1 LSQQHTIKNSISCSG
16 VGLHSGASIS
26 LTLKPAEANTGIVF
40 VRTDLRAS
48 SEECRVP
55 ARWDMV
61 SDTTMCTTLSN
72 EAGVKVA
79 TVEHLMAALAG
90 CGVDNLLVELDGP
103 EVPIMDGSAA
113 PFVFLVECAG
123 LRPQDAARRA
133 IRVLKQVEVW
143 GEDNRIALLPSDG
156 FSVSFEIDFETAA
169 IENNDGFFDLH
180 NGGFKR
186 EICRARTFGFESDVQ
201 RLMDL
206 GLARGGS
213 LDNAVVIGNNDEIL
227 NEGGLRY
234 GDEFVRHKVLD
245 CVGDLYLS
253 GGPMLC
259 HMVGFRSG
267 HTLNNQL
274 LRKLFADK
282 DAWEFCEVMPKPS
295 VEPSVTWREA
305 SPDIGTR
312 PLAATA

>member
-1 LSQQHTIKNSISCSG
+1 LTQQHTIKNPISCSG
-16 VGLHSGASIS
+16 VGLHSGANIS
-26 LTLKPAEANTGIVF
+26 LTLKPAAANSGIVF
-40 VRTDLRAS
+40 VRTDLDAS
-48 SEECRVP
+48 AADCLIS
-55 ARWDMV
+55 ARWDNV

-72 EAGVKVA
+72 AAGAKVA

-90 CGVDNLLVELDGP
+90 CGVDNLLVEVDGP
-103 EVPIMDGSAA
+103 EVPIMDGSSA

-123 LRPQDAARRA
+123 LLPQGAPRRA
-133 IRVLKQVEVW
+133 IRVLKQVEIW
-143 GEDNRIALLPSDG
+143 HEDSRVALVPSEG
-156 FSVSFEIDFETAA
+156 FSVSFEIEFDTAA

-201 RLMDL
+201 RLMEL

-213 LDNAVVIGNNDEIL
+213 LDNAVVIGNDDQIL

-253 GGPMLC
+253 GGPMLG
-259 HMVGFRSG
+259 HFAGFRSG
-267 HTLNNQL
+267 HTLNNGL
-274 LRKLFADK
+274 LRKLFEDR
-282 DAWEFCEVMPKPS
+282 DAWEYCETMPRAS
-295 VEPSVTWREA
+295 DEPSVSWRHA
-305 SPDIGTR
+305 R
-312 PLAATA
+312 HKVAATALVTNG